1 MRNCSVI
8 SLHFSNCSTH
18 NLVVLHRSVT
28 LWPSGPNLVL
38 APIREEHPS
47 QVEFFLNDM
56 EMNDSMAT
64 VFTFIHN
71 YTAMQYNATRVH
83 VTSLTTTLLYCLF
96 KDTCD

>member
-8 SLHFSNCSTH
+8 SLHFSNYSIH

-28 LWPSGPNLVL
+28 LGPSGPNLAL

-56 EMNDSMAT
+56 EKNDSTAT

-71 YTAMQYNATRVH
+71 YRAMQYNATRVY
-83 VTSLTTTLLYCLF
+83 VTSLKITLLYCLF
-96 KDTCD
+96 KDSCD